1 MSINIG
7 INGFGR
13 IGRMVLRAGIN
24 NPNIRFVA
32 INDLVPA
39 ENLAYLMKYDSTH
52 GRFPGNVETD
62 GNNILID
69 GKSIECVSERDPEQL
84 GWGDK
89 GVDYVIESTGLFT
102 TLEKAELHLKAG
114 AKKSSFLLLLNPRR
128 SVPLSWESIMKPIS
142 HLRIRWFPM
151 LPARPTALPLWLRFC

>member
-114 AKKSSFLLLLNPRR
+114 AKKVVISAPAKSKEIGTFVMGVNHETYKPSSDQVVSN
-128 SVPLSWESIMKPIS
+128 SSC
-142 HLRIRWFPM
+142 
-151 LPARPTALPLWLRFC
+151 TTN